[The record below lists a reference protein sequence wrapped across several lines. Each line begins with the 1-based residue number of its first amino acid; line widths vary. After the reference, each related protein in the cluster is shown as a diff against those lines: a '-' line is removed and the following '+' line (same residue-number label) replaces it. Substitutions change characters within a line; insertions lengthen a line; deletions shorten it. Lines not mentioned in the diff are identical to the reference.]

1 MNLYFYIIYDL
12 LKILYELNFTKM
24 GARNI
29 NAIHDD
35 INPNNPNNII
45 NINDGEENQQ
55 NLIPIEEQNHIVQE
69 RTITKKVFAARLP
82 SNLNKKTLSLEHD
95 ALFQDKSYIKFNY
108 DSLFDIDC
116 YINFNV
122 SEKSEFCS
130 INQSHKL
137 SYSPSE
143 NFKNKGFYCQG
154 LKGGENIE
162 FFNNETFIDL
172 RNYFNDKSDS
182 QNTFDVCI
190 EFVPLFPPG
199 SPEIEDKNEIVFV
212 TLCNFERHQ
221 EDNSYIIKCMKQRLR
236 THGIWIDLYD
246 IFDSALEGGLC
257 LICCSEIRNTI
268 FLPCKHAGCCNKCG
282 SEIKY
287 RFKPCPICKTPIDD
301 LLIINSDEKRMKIE
315 NESDEYIESS
325 DNYDNTDSNIIINTN
340 TNKNIINDSNS
351 ISRQSMNEE
360 EALIPNKNNKEN
372 NDEIENK
379 DNIDNEK
386 NIFNEDNINNEQNK
400 EKNINIIENDIK
412 NEEIININNEI
423 NNKQENFENNYIKLD
438 NNDDKGE

>member
-1 MNLYFYIIYDL
+1 MPYFL
-12 LKILYELNFTKM
+12 F
-24 GARNI
+24 RN
-29 NAIHDD
+29 
-35 INPNNPNNII
+35 
-45 NINDGEENQQ
+45 
-55 NLIPIEEQNHIVQE
+55 
-69 RTITKKVFAARLP
+69 
-82 SNLNKKTLSLEHD
+82 
-95 ALFQDKSYIKFNY
+95 
-108 DSLFDIDC
+108 
-116 YINFNV
+116 
-122 SEKSEFCS
+122 EKY
-130 INQSHKL
+130 N
-137 SYSPSE
+137 
-143 NFKNKGFYCQG
+143 
-154 LKGGENIE
+154 
-162 FFNNETFIDL
+162 
-172 RNYFNDKSDS
+172 
-182 QNTFDVCI
+182 
-190 EFVPLFPPG
+190 
-199 SPEIEDKNEIVFV
+199 
-212 TLCNFERHQ
+212 
-221 EDNSYIIKCMKQRLR
+221 
-236 THGIWIDLYD
+236 
-246 IFDSALEGGLC
+246 
-257 LICCSEIRNTI
+257 

-372 NDEIENK
+372 NDDIENK

-412 NEEIININNEI
+412 SEEIININNEI